1 MGQQQL
7 LLIVLGVIIVGI
19 AVVTGIIVF
28 QSNAIEN
35 KRDVVISES
44 VNLAHM
50 AITYYKKVKLY
61 GGGQNSFIGWKI
73 PEELKITNN
82 GSYEVESLD
91 SSEVRITG
99 IGNAEVTGENLIEV
113 KTIVKPD
120 SIRTIIIK

>member
-50 AITYYKKVKLY
+50 AITYYKKMRLY
-61 GGGQNSFIGWKI
+61 GGGQNSFTGWKI